1 MSGLVVPVGR
11 GARVRVER
19 RTLVVSLV
27 LLAVAAAAGFTGLCF
42 GDGWSSPRDVA
53 AALAG
58 GGPIDFVVTQ
68 WRMPRVLGGLALGA
82 ALGLAGA
89 IFQNL
94 TRNPLGSPDVI
105 GLDAGAYTGT
115 LLVLTVGTGT
125 ATGVAAGSVAAG
137 LATAALIYVLSLRS
151 GFSGLRLVVVG
162 IGVNAVLTGVNS
174 WIILRSD
181 LDVAIAAT
189 AWSAGSLNGL
199 DWEDLTLPLTVV
211 GTLAVVLALASHS
224 LHQLALGD
232 DVASTSGVALG
243 PLRLLLVVVGVGLTA
258 TVTAVAGPIVFIA
271 LVAPQIGRRLV
282 RAAGVPLVPA
292 ALVGATLLTGS
303 DVVAQALLAPVI
315 LPVGVVTTAIGGV
328 YLMWL
333 LAKEVKR

>member
-1 MSGLVVPVGR
+1 MSAVGVPVGR
-11 GARVRVER
+11 GAHVRIER
-19 RTLVVSLV
+19 RTLVASL
-27 LLAVAAAAGFTGLCF
+27 LLVAAAAAAGFTGLCL

-58 GGPIDFVVTQ
+58 GGPIDFVVTR
-68 WRMPRVLGGLALGA
+68 WRLPRVVGGLAFGA

-89 IFQNL
+89 VFQNL

-174 WIILRSD
+174 WIVLRAD

-199 DWEDLTLPLTVV
+199 GWEDLGLPLTVV
-211 GTLAVVLALASHS
+211 GALAVLLALASHPM
-224 LHQLALGD
+224 HQLALGD
-232 DVASTSGVALG
+232 EVARTSGVALAG
-243 PLRLLLVVVGVGLTA
+243 LRLLLVVVGVGLTA

-271 LVAPQIGRRLV
+271 LVAPQVGRRLV
-282 RAAGVPLVPA
+282 RAAGVPLLPA

-303 DVVAQALLAPVI
+303 DVVAQALLAPVV
-315 LPVGVVTTAIGGV
+315 LPVGVVTTAVGGA

-333 LAKEVKR
+333 LAREVKR